1 MINRDFYDWLN
12 NLAKYEPFIDCLVLS
27 DKSINEQY
35 NLELALRFIIF
46 KNVDIEDMQGVASLA
61 EFLTEKMT
69 EFAESPSFDKERE
82 EQIFKDTF
90 DFIDKTLSEYVFKR
104 YNFDK
109 ERFEGKFLLS
119 AYEAIG
125 IGVGSNIDEWKTK
138 TIDDALIKDV
148 KDRAISLWAN
158 ETYTNNIGSGSNF
171 NTRIPVIVPLGKK
184 IFKP

>member
-138 TIDDALIKDV
+138 QLMM
-148 KDRAISLWAN
+148 L
-158 ETYTNNIGSGSNF
+158 
-171 NTRIPVIVPLGKK
+171 
-184 IFKP
+184 